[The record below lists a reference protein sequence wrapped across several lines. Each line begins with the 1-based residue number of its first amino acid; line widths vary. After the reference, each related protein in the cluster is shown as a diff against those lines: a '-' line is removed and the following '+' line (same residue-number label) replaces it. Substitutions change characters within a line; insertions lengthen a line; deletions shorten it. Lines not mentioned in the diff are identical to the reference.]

1 MGLQATQRHAGQ
13 ALATQRA
20 LRLHVAGKLDAAVA
34 AYRAVLK
41 RHPKACD
48 CWCNLGAALR
58 ALGRKRECL
67 EALRQGVRVCPQH
80 VGLNK
85 NLGNALEDAGDQRG
99 AWNHHSQSVD
109 RYQAALKMIPDSA
122 ELYNALGWAFFKLRQ
137 PEASA
142 SAHGRAVGLQPAA
155 AAYRLDLA
163 RVLPVLGRHAENERQ
178 LRAATPQNADV
189 LAALGHALVDQG
201 RLDEGLSAANA
212 ALAIDS
218 EHSGVRLARARAN
231 FLAGRYAAAWPDYAY
246 RRSLQSRRLPP
257 GVTDRAWGGQGV
269 DGQSIVLYRE
279 QGLGDV
285 IQFAR
290 YAPLVAQRG
299 AEVVLCCPPAL
310 VGLLRRLPGVAR
322 VVPDDEPCPPADWSC
337 SLMDLPGV
345 LGTDLDAV
353 PAECPFLPPRTRFE
367 PLLPPRRQFRV
378 GIVWAGSPTNDRD
391 LTRSCRLDD
400 FARLVELPGTEFFS
414 FQVGPRAQELRAS
427 GWRGLIHEA
436 GEELIPFE
444 ATADALAE
452 VDLVITVDTV
462 MAHLAGA
469 LGRPVWTLL
478 AFAPDWRWM
487 LDRADTPWYPTMR
500 LFRQSA
506 PNDWAGVFRE
516 VRRELE
522 AHLARADRPAGLRDQ
537 QRGAPSPRS
546 PSRVS
551 PLNTLATAR
560 DSNA

>member
-1 MGLQATQRHAGQ
+1 MQPRGTSAGITTDQRHAAR
-13 ALATQRA
+13 ALATRRA

-34 AYRAVLK
+34 AYRAILR

-58 ALGRKRECL
+58 ALGRRAEGL

-80 VGLNK
+80 VGLNQ
-85 NLGNALEDAGDQRG
+85 NLGNALEDAGDQREV
-99 AWNHHSQSVD
+99 WEHHWQTVD
-109 RYQAALKMIPDSA
+109 RYQAALRRVPDNA
-122 ELYNALGWAFFKLRQ
+122 EFWNALGGSLLKLRRFEAAAVAHRRAIAIQ
-137 PEASA
+137 PVS
-142 SAHGRAVGLQPAA
+142 

-178 LRAATPQNADV
+178 LRAATPQNANV
-189 LAALGHALVDQG
+189 LVALGHALVDQG
-201 RLDEGLSAANA
+201 DLDEGLKCGDA

-218 EHSGVRLARARAN
+218 DHGGARLARARAN
-231 FLAGRYAAAWPDYAY
+231 FLAGRYADAWPDYAC
-246 RRSLQSRRLPP
+246 RRSLRQRRLPP
-257 GVTDRAWGGQGV
+257 GATDRAWEGQSL

-290 YAPLVAQRG
+290 YAPLVARRG
-299 AEVVLCCPPAL
+299 AEVVLSCPPAL

-322 VVPDDEPCPPADWSC
+322 VVPDDQPCPPTTWSC

-345 LGTDLDAV
+345 LGTDLDSI
-353 PAECPFLPPRTRFE
+353 PADCPYLPPRARSE
-367 PLLPPRRQFRV
+367 PLLPRTRQFRV
-378 GIVWAGSPTNDRD
+378 GIVWAGSSTNDRD

-400 FARLVELPGTEFFS
+400 FAPLVELPGAAFIS
-414 FQVGPRAQELRAS
+414 FQVGPRAQELRES
-427 GWRGLIHEA
+427 GWRGLIREA
-436 GEELIPFE
+436 GDELIPFE

-462 MAHLAGA
+462 TAHLAGA

-478 AFAPDWRWM
+478 AFAHDWRWM

-500 LFRQSA
+500 LFRQPK

-522 AHLARADRPAGLRDQ
+522 GRVARASGPAGMRDQ
-537 QRGAPSPRS
+537 QRDSPPARRS
-546 PSRVS
+546 A
-551 PLNTLATAR
+551 LAR
-560 DSNA
+560 

>member
-1 MGLQATQRHAGQ
+1 MGFAGGDQRHAAQ
-13 ALATQRA
+13 ALATRRA
-20 LRLHVAGKLDAAVA
+20 LRLHVAGDLGAAVF

-58 ALGRKRECL
+58 ALGRKDDGL
-67 EALRQGVRVCPQH
+67 EALRRGVRVCPQH
-80 VGLNK
+80 VGLNQ

-99 AWNHHSQSVD
+99 AWEHHSQSVD
-109 RYQAALKMIPDSA
+109 RYQAALRMVPDSA

-137 PEASA
+137 PEASV
-142 SAHGRAVGLQPAA
+142 SAYARAVALQPASV
-155 AAYRLDLA
+155 AYRLDLA

-178 LRAATPQNADV
+178 LRAGRAQNADV
-189 LAALGHALVDQG
+189 LAALGHALVDRG
-201 RLDEGLSAANA
+201 DLGEGLKCGDA
-212 ALAIDS
+212 ALAIDP
-218 EHSGVRLARARAN
+218 EHSGARLARARAN

-246 RRSLQSRRLPP
+246 RRSFQPLRLPP
-257 GVTDRAWGGQGV
+257 GVTDRAWEGQGL

-299 AEVVLCCPPAL
+299 AEVVLCCPPVL
-310 VGLLRRLPGVAR
+310 VDLLRRLPGVAS
-322 VVPDDEPCPPADWSC
+322 VVPDDEPCPSTTWSC

-345 LGTDLDAV
+345 LGTDLGSI
-353 PAECPFLPPRTRFE
+353 PADCPYLPPRARSE
-367 PLLPPRRQFRV
+367 PLLPRPRQFRV

-400 FARLVELPGTEFFS
+400 FAPLVELPGAEFIS

-427 GWRGLIHEA
+427 GWRGLIREA
-436 GEELIPFE
+436 GDGLIPFE

-487 LDRADTPWYPTMR
+487 LDRDDTPWYPTMR

-506 PNDWAGVFRE
+506 PNDWAGVFRQ
-516 VRRELE
+516 VGRELE
-522 AHLARADRPAGLRDQ
+522 ALLARAGAGQHARPATR
-537 QRGAPSPRS
+537 RS
-546 PSRVS
+546 VAGSSSRVGA
-551 PLNTLATAR
+551 LNALAAAR
-560 DSNA
+560 GT

>member
-1 MGLQATQRHAGQ
+1 M
-13 ALATQRA
+13 
-20 LRLHVAGKLDAAVA
+20 A

-41 RHPKACD
+41 RYPKACD

-58 ALGRKRECL
+58 ALGRKDEGL
-67 EALRQGVRVCPQH
+67 AALRKGARVCPQH
-80 VGLNK
+80 VVLNR
-85 NLGNALEDAGDQRG
+85 NLGNALEDTGDQR
-99 AWNHHSQSVD
+99 AVLEHHSQSVD
-109 RYQAALKMIPDSA
+109 RYQAALRRVPDDA

-142 SAHGRAVGLQPAA
+142 SSYGRAVALEPTS

-163 RVLPVLGRHAENERQ
+163 RVLPVLGRFAENERQ

-201 RLDEGLSAANA
+201 RLDAGRNCGDA
-212 ALAIDS
+212 ALTVDPDHGGA
-218 EHSGVRLARARAN
+218 RLVRARAN

-246 RRSLQSRRLPP
+246 RSSLQARRLPP
-257 GVTDRAWGGQGV
+257 GVTDRAWEGQSLG
-269 DGQSIVLYRE
+269 GQSIVLYRE

-310 VGLLRRLPGVAR
+310 VGLLRRLPDVAR
-322 VVPDDEPCPPADWSC
+322 VVPDDEPCPPTAWSC
-337 SLMDLPGV
+337 SLMDVPGV
-345 LGTDLDAV
+345 LGTDLDSI
-353 PAECPFLPPRTRFE
+353 PADCPYLPPRASSE
-367 PLLPPRRQFRV
+367 LLLPRPRTRQFRV
-378 GIVWAGSPTNDRD
+378 GIVWAGSLTNDRD

-400 FARLVELPGTEFFS
+400 FAPLVELPGAEFVS
-414 FQVGPRAQELRAS
+414 FQVGPRAQELRES
-427 GWRGLIHEA
+427 GWRGLIRDV
-436 GEELIPFE
+436 GDELIPFE
-444 ATADALAE
+444 ATADALVE

-478 AFAPDWRWM
+478 AFAHDWRWM
-487 LDRADTPWYPTMR
+487 LGRADTPWYPTMR
-500 LFRQSA
+500 LFRQPK

-522 AHLARADRPAGLRDQ
+522 ALLARAGGPGMRDQ
-537 QRGAPSPRS
+537 RRDGRS
-546 PSRVS
+546 PARRRA
-551 PLNTLATAR
+551 LAR
-560 DSNA
+560 

>member
-1 MGLQATQRHAGQ
+1 MGQRHAAQ
-13 ALATQRA
+13 ALATRRA
-20 LRLHVAGKLDAAVA
+20 LRLHVTGNLDAAVA

-58 ALGRKRECL
+58 ALGRKDESL

-80 VGLNK
+80 VGLNQ

-99 AWNHHSQSVD
+99 AWEHHSQCVD
-109 RYQAALKMIPDSA
+109 RYQAALRMVPDSA

-137 PEASA
+137 PEASG
-142 SAHGRAVGLQPAA
+142 SAYGRAVALQPAS

-201 RLDEGLSAANA
+201 DLDEGLKCGDA
-212 ALAIDS
+212 ALAIDP
-218 EHSGVRLARARAN
+218 EHSGARLARARAN

-246 RRSLQSRRLPP
+246 RRSLRPRGVLPP
-257 GVTDRAWGGQGV
+257 GGTDRAWKGQGL

-322 VVPDDEPCPPADWSC
+322 VVPDDEPCPPTAWSC

-345 LGTDLDAV
+345 VGTDLDSI
-353 PAECPFLPPRTRFE
+353 PADCPYLPPRARSE
-367 PLLPPRRQFRV
+367 PLLPRTRQFRV
-378 GIVWAGSPTNDRD
+378 GIVWAGSPTNYRD

-400 FARLVELPGTEFFS
+400 FAPLVELPGAEFIS

-427 GWRGLIHEA
+427 GWRGLIREA
-436 GEELIPFE
+436 GDGLLPFE

-462 MAHLAGA
+462 TAHLAGA

-500 LFRQSA
+500 LFRQPK
-506 PNDWAGVFRE
+506 PNDWASVFRE

-522 AHLARADRPAGLRDQ
+522 AHLARAGGPAGMREQ
-537 QRGAPSPRS
+537 QREGRS
-546 PSRVS
+546 P
-551 PLNTLATAR
+551 AR
-560 DSNA
+560 RRAVAR

>member
-1 MGLQATQRHAGQ
+1 MQPQGTSAGMPTGQHHAAQ
-13 ALATQRA
+13 ALATRRA
-20 LRLHVAGKLDAAVA
+20 LRLHVTGKLDAAVV

-58 ALGRKRECL
+58 ALGRKDEGL
-67 EALRQGVRVCPQH
+67 EALRMGARVCPQH
-80 VGLNK
+80 VVLNR
-85 NLGNALEDAGDQRG
+85 NLGNALEDTG
-99 AWNHHSQSVD
+99 AQKAVLEHHSQSVD
-109 RYQAALKMIPDSA
+109 RYQAALRRVPDNA

-142 SAHGRAVGLQPAA
+142 SAYGRAVALQPAST
-155 AAYRLDLA
+155 AYRLDLA

-201 RLDEGLSAANA
+201 DLDEGLKRGDA
-212 ALAIDS
+212 ALAIDPD
-218 EHSGVRLARARAN
+218 HGGARLARARAN

-257 GVTDRAWGGQGV
+257 GVTDRAWEGQGI
-269 DGQSIVLYRE
+269 DGHSIVLYRE

-285 IQFAR
+285 IQFLR
-290 YAPLVAQRG
+290 YAPLVARRG
-299 AEVVLCCPPAL
+299 AEVVLCCPPSL

-322 VVPDDEPCPPADWSC
+322 VVPDDEPCPSTDWSC
-337 SLMDLPGV
+337 SLMDLAGV
-345 LGTDLDAV
+345 LGTDLDSI
-353 PAECPFLPPRTRFE
+353 PADCPYLPPRARSE
-367 PLLPPRRQFRV
+367 PLLPRTRQFRV

-400 FARLVELPGTEFFS
+400 FAPLVELPGVEFIS
-414 FQVGPRAQELRAS
+414 FQVGPRAKDLRAS
-427 GWRGLIHEA
+427 GWRGLIREA
-436 GEELIPFE
+436 GDELVPFE
-444 ATADALAE
+444 ATADALVE

-462 MAHLAGA
+462 TAHLAGA

-478 AFAPDWRWM
+478 AFAHDWRWM
-487 LDRADTPWYPTMR
+487 LGRADTPWYPSMR
-500 LFRQSA
+500 LFRQPK

-522 AHLARADRPAGLRDQ
+522 VHLARAGRQTGMRDQ
-537 QRGAPSPRS
+537 QREGRS
-546 PSRVS
+546 PDRRRA
-551 PLNTLATAR
+551 LAR
-560 DSNA
+560 